1 MTRPLRWVGVVVP
14 ARDEEDLLPGCLRA
28 LDVARREAGRR
39 HGVEV
44 DVAVVLDACRDRSAD
59 VVAGAPGV
67 LAVPGPGLGVGPARA
82 AGAAALLRRHRHRA
96 AEVGWLATT
105 DADSRVPA
113 DWLVRQVSLAD
124 AGADVVLGSVV
135 VDDGGGLPESARRQ
149 WQATYVARDGHGHV
163 HGANAGL
170 RLDTY
175 LAVGGFADLDRD
187 EDVALAAATAHR
199 RVVRTAS
206 IPVVTSA
213 RLRSRAP
220 GGFAEHLARL
230 A

>member
-14 ARDEEDLLPGCLRA
+14 ARDEEDLLPSCLDA

-44 DVAVVLDACRDRSAD
+44 DVAVVLDGCRDGSAD
-59 VVAGAPGV
+59 VVARVPWA

-82 AGAAALLRRHRHRA
+82 AGAGALLRRHRHRA

-113 DWLVRQVSLAD
+113 DWLVRQVSIAD
-124 AGADVVLGSVV
+124 AGADVVLGTVAV
-135 VDDGGGLPESARRQ
+135 GDWDGLSEPAKRQ
-149 WQATYVARDGHGHV
+149 WQAAYVARDGHGHV

-199 RVVRTAS
+199 RVVRTAA

-220 GGFAEHLARL
+220 GGFAAHLARL